1 MWNVGMVTAKHG
13 VGPLRPETVEEG
25 YLEIKE
31 HTAPIIDAA
40 FSPDGT
46 ALATA
51 SLDGDVKFF
60 QVYMHNDT
68 KPRCLH
74 QWQPHGGRPLSSLFF
89 LDNHKAYNPEYVY
102 FDILVKAVR
111 NRFLYNFF

>member
-13 VGPLRPETVEEG
+13 VGPMQPETVEEG

-51 SLDGDVKFF
+51 SLDGNVKFF
-60 QVYMHNDT
+60 QVYMHNDN

-74 QWQPHGGRPLSSLFF
+74 QWQPHDGKPLSSLFF
-89 LDNHKAYNPEYVY
+89 LDNHKTYNPEYVY
-102 FDILVKAVR
+102 VFIYLSKK
-111 NRFLYNFF
+111 

>member
-13 VGPLRPETVEEG
+13 VGPLQPENVGEG
-25 YLEIKE
+25 YLEINE

-60 QVYMHNDT
+60 QVYMHNDS

-74 QWQPHGGRPLSSLFF
+74 HWQPHSGKPLSSIFF
-89 LDNHKAYNPEYVY
+89 LDNHKSYNPEYVY
-102 FDILVKAVR
+102 CDFF
-111 NRFLYNFF
+111 FL